1 MIGVPEPPPG
11 LLRRV
16 EALSRNLFPALLVV
30 LTMIAAAGPTGL
42 PVLVPALTLPQVV
55 FWSIYRPAAMSPPV
69 VFLIGLLL
77 DLLALAPLGSG
88 LLTLLLA
95 HGLALHWRRVLA
107 RLGFLLL
114 WLAFCG
120 FAAGAAALGYVLT
133 ALLAFDLPPVAPA
146 LQQAAV
152 TACLFP
158 PIALVLGRVHALM
171 LRAEDT
177 A

>member
-16 EALSRNLFPALLVV
+16 EALSRNLLPALLVV
-30 LTMIAAAGPTGL
+30 LAMIAAAGPTGL
-42 PVLVPALTLPQVV
+42 PVLVAALTLPQVV

-95 HGLALHWRRVLA
+95 HGLALRWRRILA